1 MKIDIIFNDPTQYS
15 KDKVWDD
22 GVTDID
28 KVEES
33 IDMSEYGVLDEMK
46 SVQRALK
53 ESEHVTKIV
62 PVALD
67 IYKLIDEL
75 KNDIPDIIFN
85 LC

>member
-15 KDKVWDD
+15 TGRIWDD
-22 GVTDID
+22 GKTDID

-53 ESEHVTKIV
+53 ANIQ
-62 PVALD
+62 
-67 IYKLIDEL
+67 L
-75 KNDIPDIIFN
+75 KSYPLHWTYRN
-85 LC
+85 